1 MLAAVL
7 GRQCPLDNEVL
18 IEIGNVVVRIVVAVI
33 VEDIGADVG
42 KVGARDALPEEV
54 QAVIEFM
61 IADVANR
68 VVKLIHRFVNRMNI
82 AGLQP
87 ALPRNEVAER
97 IALQKIAVVDKNA
110 VTDFGTG

>member
-1 MLAAVL
+1 
-7 GRQCPLDNEVL
+7 
-18 IEIGNVVVRIVVAVI
+18 
-33 VEDIGADVG
+33 
-42 KVGARDALPEEV
+42 
-54 QAVIEFM
+54 M

-110 VTDFGTG
+110 GPGPTSLRGYPENSHSRRSGHGCPLSRVSEAARSTPQAAARALIALPAQWLSAR

>member
-1 MLAAVL
+1 
-7 GRQCPLDNEVL
+7 
-18 IEIGNVVVRIVVAVI
+18 
-33 VEDIGADVG
+33 
-42 KVGARDALPEEV
+42 
-54 QAVIEFM
+54 M

-110 VTDFGTG
+110 VTDFGTPTSLRGYPENSHSRRSGHGCPLSRVSEAARSTPQAAARALIALPAQWLSAR